1 MAGHLPLPAKLQH
14 LVEKRSK
21 TDRRKQPRR
30 KGKPRRQ
37 VDLGPLGTLE
47 TAADLSDAVLEERR
61 ASGERRRR
69 SRRSG
74 STRRKSDP
82 LSGAT

>member
-1 MAGHLPLPAKLQH
+1 MADHLPLPSKLQH
-14 LVEKRSK
+14 LVEKRSRP
-21 TDRRKQPRR
+21 DRRKQQRR
-30 KGKPRRQ
+30 KGRPRRQ

-61 ASGERRRR
+61 TSGDRRKQ

-74 STRRKSDP
+74 SARRTTDP
-82 LSGAT
+82 PGHGA